1 MNDELFRLSLIDFM
15 NNDVLNDFVNKVFKY
30 RLKDGE
36 YVYIQYKI
44 VKGNIVMN
52 IFDNGKNNRFKAY
65 IFSCNDIKNTDN
77 NVVYININSSYDKYK
92 KGSINK
98 LYLLGAL
105 LKSNDLEE
113 RKRIINILADNKI
126 KNILLNHFTL

>member
-1 MNDELFRLSLIDFM
+1 M
-15 NNDVLNDFVNKVFKY
+15 DVLNDFVNKVFKY
-30 RLKDGE
+30 NLKDGE

-52 IFDNGKNNRFKAY
+52 IFDNSKRNRFKAY
-65 IFSCNDIKNTDN
+65 IFCYNDLKSTDN
-77 NVVYININSSYDKYK
+77 NVIYININNSYEKYK

-98 LYLLGAL
+98 LCLLGAL

-113 RKRIINILADNKI
+113 RKKIIDILADNKI
-126 KNILLNHFTL
+126 KNILLEHFTL

>member
-1 MNDELFRLSLIDFM
+1 MNM
-15 NNDVLNDFVNKVFKY
+15 DVLNDFVNKVFKY
-30 RLKDGE
+30 NLKDGE

-52 IFDNGKNNRFKAY
+52 IFDNSKRNRFKAY
-65 IFSCNDIKNTDN
+65 IFCYNNLKSTDN
-77 NVVYININSSYDKYK
+77 NVIYININNSYEKYK

-98 LYLLGAL
+98 LCLLGAL

-113 RKRIINILADNKI
+113 RKKIIDILADNKI
-126 KNILLNHFTL
+126 KNILLEHFTL